1 MILILPN
8 SSSPECE
15 RELRK
20 AVGKGRYMIRE
31 MMGVIQLKKYRTMK
45 RRYDDNQI
53 ISADGM
59 DLLLAKYLETTRK
72 P

>member
-1 MILILPN
+1 MDPLTPD
-8 SSSPECE
+8 CE

-53 ISADGM
+53 GADGM
-59 DLLLAKYLETTRK
+59 DLLAKYLETTRK